1 MKKAAELLLT
11 TDLNIA
17 EIGFQVGINDPF
29 YFSRCFKKSFGKSP
43 LQYRKEPIKRETD
56 NDMKS

>member
-17 EIGFQVGINDPF
+17 EIGFKLVLMILSILADVLRNHLENLH
-29 YFSRCFKKSFGKSP
+29 YSIEKN
-43 LQYRKEPIKRETD
+43 L
-56 NDMKS
+56 